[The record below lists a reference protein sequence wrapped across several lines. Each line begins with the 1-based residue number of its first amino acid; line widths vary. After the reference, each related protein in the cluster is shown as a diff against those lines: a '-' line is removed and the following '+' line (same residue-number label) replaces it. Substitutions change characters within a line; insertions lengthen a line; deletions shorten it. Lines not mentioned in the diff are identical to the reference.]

1 MPDEDLIGVAHDE
14 GEEDLDYEDQDEEDN
29 YTDGN
34 DLIDSIQH
42 TNGVNGSNDH
52 IPMEEDDQNKLK
64 KHLNANLDVNDNMG
78 DGNIVI

>member
-34 DLIDSIQH
+34 DLIDSI
-42 TNGVNGSNDH
+42 
-52 IPMEEDDQNKLK
+52 
-64 KHLNANLDVNDNMG
+64 
-78 DGNIVI
+78 